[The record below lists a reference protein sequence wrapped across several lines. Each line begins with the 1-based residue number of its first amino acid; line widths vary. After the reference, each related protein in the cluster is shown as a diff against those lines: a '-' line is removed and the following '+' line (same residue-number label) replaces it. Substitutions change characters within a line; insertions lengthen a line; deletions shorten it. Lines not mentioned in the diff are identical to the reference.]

1 MNAQR
6 ADEIQAVLEGLPLP
20 AHKRQLVAY
29 MREQDASLAGDVEG
43 LPDEEFR
50 SLDEVGRLLTLVPTA
65 PRPGNRL
72 PRAESG
78 KPPGGDD
85 YLVAHPSDTGRV
97 RYTAPPT
104 NPPQQAIEKAA
115 KKKKR
120 QMAARGES

>member
-1 MNAQR
+1 MQR
-6 ADEIQAVLEGLPLP
+6 AAEIQAVLEGIPLP
-20 AHKRQLVAY
+20 AEKRDLVSY
-29 MREQDASLAGDVEG
+29 MREQDASFVRDLEG

-50 SLDEVGRLLTLVPTA
+50 SLDDVGRLLTLVPTA
-65 PRPGNRL
+65 PQPGDGL

-85 YLVAHPSDTGRV
+85 YLNAFPEDTGKV
-97 RYTAPPT
+97 RHTAPPT

-120 QMAARGES
+120 QQAEQGGA